1 MLHLKIGSH
10 TKKGIK
16 NSLAEKKT
24 DLALNPEVAAA
35 IGLALHFHLQELED
49 FEKTAAAL
57 QKMMPASS
65 PWSMK
70 IYNITPPPVKF
81 PRR

>member
-1 MLHLKIGSH
+1 MLHLKLGSH
-10 TKKGIK
+10 SKRGIK
-16 NSLAEKKT
+16 KKKEKT
-24 DLALNPEVAAA
+24 VADIAQNPAVAAA
-35 IGLALHFHLQELED
+35 IGLALNLHLKELED
-49 FEKTAAAL
+49 YEKTAAAL